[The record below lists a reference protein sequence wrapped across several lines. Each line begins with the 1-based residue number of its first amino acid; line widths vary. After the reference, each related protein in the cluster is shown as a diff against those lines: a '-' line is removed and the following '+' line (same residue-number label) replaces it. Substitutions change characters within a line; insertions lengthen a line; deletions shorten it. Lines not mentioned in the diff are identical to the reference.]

1 MTSAHIGHS
10 PFSINRGND
19 GGKDRNKSR
28 NRSGLTKAEGTKR
41 AFSFS
46 LAAHLGLVAFLVIG
60 ISWNNTT
67 PSGVEVELWDATPQI
82 EATIA
87 PEVKTEIK
95 EEAADIAIKK
105 KLLEKEPPKKL
116 VAKEIAKEAP
126 KPVKPLPPKEIKK
139 EEAKKVEPAKKVE
152 VAKKTEPSKPAELT
166 PAQIKANAQADK
178 RREANIASLR
188 GLAANDGGTGGS
200 VGSGVG
206 GGGNAPPGWSD
217 KVIKKVRANITF
229 NADAFKGNKQ
239 TIIQVKLA
247 PDGAILTRVMT
258 SSSGDNAWD
267 QAVLS
272 AIDATQ
278 SLPKDDNGLFPTL
291 TPELK
296 LKPK

>member
-1 MTSAHIGHS
+1 MNSTQTWHAD
-10 PFSINRGND
+10 FSRG
-19 GGKDRNKSR
+19 RPTKSE
-28 NRSGLTKAEGTKR
+28 STKR
-41 AFSFS
+41 AFTFS

-60 ISWNNTT
+60 ISWNNST
-67 PSGVEVELWDATPQI
+67 PSGIEVELWDSTPVL
-82 EATIA
+82 ETPAP

-105 KLLEKEPPKKL
+105 KKVEKEPPKKE
-116 VAKEIAKEAP
+116 VVKEAP
-126 KPVKPLPPKEIKK
+126 KPAKPVPPKEIKK
-139 EEAKKVEPAKKVE
+139 VEPKKAEPV
-152 VAKKTEPSKPAELT
+152 KKTEAPKPAPLT
-166 PAQIKANAQADK
+166 PAQIKANAEADK

-188 GLAANDGGTGGS
+188 GLAAKDGGTGGS

-229 NADAFKGNKQ
+229 NADSFKGNKQ

-247 PDGAILTRVMT
+247 PDGVILSKVMT
-258 SSSGDNAWD
+258 SSSGDSAWD

-278 SLPKDDNGLFPTL
+278 SLPKDDNGKIPTL

>member
-1 MTSAHIGHS
+1 MNSAQTFHS
-10 PFSINRGND
+10 EFTRG
-19 GGKDRNKSR
+19 R
-28 NRSGLTKAEGTKR
+28 LTKNESTKR

-46 LAAHLGLVAFLVIG
+46 LVIHLGLLVFLMIG
-60 ISWNNTT
+60 ISWKTST
-67 PSGVEVELWDATPQI
+67 PAGIEVELWDSTPQI
-82 EATIA
+82 ETPFA
-87 PEVKTEIK
+87 PELKTDIK
-95 EEAADIAIKK
+95 EEAADIAVKK
-105 KLLEKEPPKKL
+105 KPVEKEPPKKE
-116 VAKEIAKEAP
+116 VKEAAKP
-126 KPVKPLPPKEIKK
+126 PPPVKVTPPKEVPKKIEPPKK
-139 EEAKKVEPAKKVE
+139 EAVKETP
-152 VAKKTEPSKPAELT
+152 KPAALT
-166 PAQIKANAQADK
+166 PAQIKANAEADK

-229 NADAFKGNKQ
+229 NADSFKGNKQ
-239 TIIQVKLA
+239 TIVQVKLA

-278 SLPKDDNGLFPTL
+278 SLPKDDNGQFPTL

>member
-1 MTSAHIGHS
+1 MNSAQKLHS
-10 PFSINRGND
+10 TFSRG
-19 GGKDRNKSR
+19 RLSKSE
-28 NRSGLTKAEGTKR
+28 STKR
-41 AFSFS
+41 AFAFS

-60 ISWNNTT
+60 ISWNNST
-67 PSGVEVELWDATPQI
+67 PSGVEVELWDSTPQV
-82 EATIA
+82 EAPVV

-105 KLLEKEPPKKL
+105 KELVKESPKKE
-116 VAKEIAKEAP
+116 VVKETP
-126 KPVKPLPPKEIKK
+126 KPVAPTPPKEIKK
-139 EEAKKVEPAKKVE
+139 EEPKKTEPVKPTPPKETKKEEPKKVEPVKKVE
-152 VAKKTEPSKPAELT
+152 APKPAALT
-166 PAQIKANAQADK
+166 PAQMKANAESDK

-200 VGSGVG
+200 VGRGVG
-206 GGGNAPPGWSD
+206 AGGNAPPGWSD

-229 NADAFKGNKQ
+229 NADSFKGNKQ
-239 TIIQVKLA
+239 TIVQVKLA
-247 PDGAILTRVMT
+247 PDGAILTRVIT

-267 QAVLS
+267 QVVLS

-278 SLPKDDNGLFPTL
+278 SLPKDDNGQFPTL

>member
-10 PFSINRGND
+10 PFSIHRGND
-19 GGKDRNKSR
+19 GGKDGGKNRNG
-28 NRSGLTKAEGTKR
+28 NRSRGSLTKAEGTKR

-60 ISWNNTT
+60 ISWNNST

-105 KLLEKEPPKKL
+105 KLLEKEPPKK
-116 VAKEIAKEAP
+116 VAAKEVAKEAP

-139 EEAKKVEPAKKVE
+139 EEPKKVEPAKKVE
-152 VAKKTEPSKPAELT
+152 PTTKPPELT

>member
-1 MTSAHIGHS
+1 MNSAQTFHS
-10 PFSINRGND
+10 EFTRG
-19 GGKDRNKSR
+19 R
-28 NRSGLTKAEGTKR
+28 LTKNESTKR

-46 LAAHLGLVAFLVIG
+46 LVVHLGLIALLMIG
-60 ISWNNTT
+60 ISWKTST
-67 PSGVEVELWDATPQI
+67 PAGIEVELWDAKPQI
-82 EATIA
+82 ESPPV
-87 PEVKTEIK
+87 PEPKTEIK
-95 EEAADIAIKK
+95 EEAADIAVKK
-105 KLLEKEPPKKL
+105 KPVEKEPPKKE
-116 VAKEIAKEAP
+116 VVKEAP
-126 KPVKPLPPKEIKK
+126 KPVPAIKPAPAK
-139 EEAKKVEPAKKVE
+139 EEPKKVEPAKKE
-152 VAKKTEPSKPAELT
+152 AALT
-166 PAQIKANAQADK
+166 PAQIKANAEANK

-229 NADAFKGNKQ
+229 NADSFKGNKQ

-247 PDGAILTRVMT
+247 PDGAILTRVMS

-278 SLPKDDNGLFPTL
+278 SLPKDDNGQFPTL

>member
-1 MTSAHIGHS
+1 MNSAQTFHAE
-10 PFSINRGND
+10 FTRG
-19 GGKDRNKSR
+19 R
-28 NRSGLTKAEGTKR
+28 LTKNESTKR

-46 LAAHLGLVAFLVIG
+46 LVVHLGLLAFLMIG
-60 ISWNNTT
+60 ISWNTST
-67 PSGVEVELWDATPQI
+67 PSGIEVELWDSTPQI
-82 EATIA
+82 ETPPA
-87 PEVKTEIK
+87 PELKTEIK
-95 EEAADIAIKK
+95 EEAADIAVKK
-105 KLLEKEPPKKL
+105 KPVEKEPPKKEA
-116 VAKEIAKEAP
+116 VKEVPKPVPAVKPIPPKEVPKKEVAKEAP
-126 KPVKPLPPKEIKK
+126 KP
-139 EEAKKVEPAKKVE
+139 AA
-152 VAKKTEPSKPAELT
+152 LT
-166 PAQIKANAQADK
+166 PAQIKANAEADK

-188 GLAANDGGTGGS
+188 GLAAKDGGTGGS

-229 NADAFKGNKQ
+229 NADSFKGNKQ

-278 SLPKDDNGLFPTL
+278 SLPKDDNGQFPTL

>member
-1 MTSAHIGHS
+1 MNSAQTFHS
-10 PFSINRGND
+10 EFTRG
-19 GGKDRNKSR
+19 R
-28 NRSGLTKAEGTKR
+28 LTKNESTKR

-46 LAAHLGLVAFLVIG
+46 LVVHLGLLAFLMIG
-60 ISWNNTT
+60 ISWNTST
-67 PSGVEVELWDATPQI
+67 PSGIEVELWDSTPQI
-82 EATIA
+82 ETPPA
-87 PEVKTEIK
+87 PELKTEIK
-95 EEAADIAIKK
+95 EEAADIAVKK
-105 KLLEKEPPKKL
+105 KPVEKEPPKKEA
-116 VAKEIAKEAP
+116 VKEVPKPVPAVKPIPPKEVPKKEVAKEAP
-126 KPVKPLPPKEIKK
+126 KP
-139 EEAKKVEPAKKVE
+139 AA
-152 VAKKTEPSKPAELT
+152 LT
-166 PAQIKANAQADK
+166 PAQIKANAEADK

-188 GLAANDGGTGGS
+188 GLAAKDGGTGGS

-229 NADAFKGNKQ
+229 NADSFKGNKQ

-278 SLPKDDNGLFPTL
+278 ILPKDDNGQFPTL

>member
-1 MTSAHIGHS
+1 MNSAQMFHS
-10 PFSINRGND
+10 SFTRG
-19 GGKDRNKSR
+19 RP
-28 NRSGLTKAEGTKR
+28 TKNESTKR

-46 LAAHLGLVAFLVIG
+46 LVIHLGLLAFLMIG
-60 ISWNNTT
+60 INWKTST
-67 PSGVEVELWDATPQI
+67 PAGIEVELWDSTPQI
-82 EATIA
+82 EAPPV
-87 PEVKTEIK
+87 PELKTEVK
-95 EEAADIAIKK
+95 EEAADIAVKK
-105 KLLEKEPPKKL
+105 KKLEKEPPKKE
-116 VAKEIAKEAP
+116 VVKEAP
-126 KPVKPLPPKEIKK
+126 KPIRPVKITPPKE
-139 EEAKKVEPAKKVE
+139 APKKVEPPKKE
-152 VAKKTEPSKPAELT
+152 VVKDAPKPVAAALT
-166 PAQIKANAQADK
+166 PAQIKANAEADK

-188 GLAANDGGTGGS
+188 GLAAKDGGTGGS

-229 NADAFKGNKQ
+229 NADSFKGNKQ
-239 TIIQVKLA
+239 TIVQVKLA

-258 SSSGDNAWD
+258 SSSGDAVWD

-278 SLPKDDNGLFPTL
+278 SLPKDDNGQFPTL

>member
-1 MTSAHIGHS
+1 MPT
-10 PFSINRGND
+10 
-19 GGKDRNKSR
+19 
-28 NRSGLTKAEGTKR
+28 
-41 AFSFS
+41 
-46 LAAHLGLVAFLVIG
+46 
-60 ISWNNTT
+60 
-67 PSGVEVELWDATPQI
+67 
-82 EATIA
+82 
-87 PEVKTEIK
+87 
-95 EEAADIAIKK
+95 
-105 KLLEKEPPKKL
+105 
-116 VAKEIAKEAP
+116 
-126 KPVKPLPPKEIKK
+126 PPKEIKK
-139 EEAKKVEPAKKVE
+139 EEPKKVEPVKPTPPKETKKE
-152 VAKKTEPSKPAELT
+152 EPKKTEPVKKVEAPKPAALT
-166 PAQIKANAQADK
+166 PAQMKANAESDK

-206 GGGNAPPGWSD
+206 AGGNAPPGWSD

-229 NADAFKGNKQ
+229 NADSFKGNKQ

-247 PDGAILTRVMT
+247 PDGAILTRTMT

-278 SLPKDDNGLFPTL
+278 SLPKDDNGQFPTL

>member
-1 MTSAHIGHS
+1 MNSAQTFHS
-10 PFSINRGND
+10 EFTRG
-19 GGKDRNKSR
+19 R
-28 NRSGLTKAEGTKR
+28 LTKNESTKR

-46 LAAHLGLVAFLVIG
+46 LVVHLGLLAFLMIG
-60 ISWNNTT
+60 ISWNTST
-67 PSGVEVELWDATPQI
+67 PSGIEVELWDSTPQI
-82 EATIA
+82 ETPPA
-87 PEVKTEIK
+87 PELKTEIK
-95 EEAADIAIKK
+95 EEAADIAVKK
-105 KLLEKEPPKKL
+105 KPVEKEPPKKEA
-116 VAKEIAKEAP
+116 VKEAP
-126 KPVKPLPPKEIKK
+126 KPVPAVKPIPPKEVPKK
-139 EEAKKVEPAKKVE
+139 EVVKEAP
-152 VAKKTEPSKPAELT
+152 KPAALT
-166 PAQIKANAQADK
+166 PAQIKANAEADK

-188 GLAANDGGTGGS
+188 GLAAKDGGTGGS

-229 NADAFKGNKQ
+229 NADSFKGNKQ

-278 SLPKDDNGLFPTL
+278 SLPKDDNGQFPTL

>member
-1 MTSAHIGHS
+1 MNSTQTWHS
-10 PFSINRGND
+10 TFSRG
-19 GGKDRNKSR
+19 R
-28 NRSGLTKAEGTKR
+28 LTKNESTKR
-41 AFSFS
+41 AFTFS

-60 ISWNNTT
+60 ISWNNST
-67 PSGVEVELWDATPQI
+67 PSGVEVELWDSTPQV
-82 EATIA
+82 EAPVV
-87 PEVKTEIK
+87 PEVKTEMK

-105 KLLEKEPPKKL
+105 KKVEKEPPKKE
-116 VAKEIAKEAP
+116 VVKETP
-126 KPVKPLPPKEIKK
+126 KPTKPTPPKEKKK
-139 EEAKKVEPAKKVE
+139 EEAKKPEPVKKAE
-152 VAKKTEPSKPAELT
+152 APKPAALT
-166 PAQIKANAQADK
+166 PAQIKANAESDK
-178 RREANIASLR
+178 RREATIASLR

-206 GGGNAPPGWSD
+206 AGGNAPPGWSD

-229 NADAFKGNKQ
+229 NADSFKGNKQ

-278 SLPKDDNGLFPTL
+278 SLPKDDNGQFPTL

>member
-1 MTSAHIGHS
+1 MFHS
-10 PFSINRGND
+10 SFTRG
-19 GGKDRNKSR
+19 RP
-28 NRSGLTKAEGTKR
+28 TKNESTKR

-46 LAAHLGLVAFLVIG
+46 LVIHLGLLAFLMIG
-60 ISWNNTT
+60 INWKTST
-67 PSGVEVELWDATPQI
+67 PAGIEVELWDSTPLI
-82 EATIA
+82 EAPPV
-87 PEVKTEIK
+87 PELKTEVK
-95 EEAADIAIKK
+95 EEAADIAVKK
-105 KLLEKEPPKKL
+105 KKLEKEPPKKE
-116 VAKEIAKEAP
+116 VVKEAP
-126 KPVKPLPPKEIKK
+126 KPIRPVKITPPKE
-139 EEAKKVEPAKKVE
+139 APKKVEPPKKE
-152 VAKKTEPSKPAELT
+152 VVKDAPKPVAAALT
-166 PAQIKANAQADK
+166 PAQIKANAEADK

-188 GLAANDGGTGGS
+188 GLAAKDGGTGGS

-229 NADAFKGNKQ
+229 NADSFKGNKQ
-239 TIIQVKLA
+239 TIVQVKLA

-258 SSSGDNAWD
+258 SSSGDAVWD

-278 SLPKDDNGLFPTL
+278 SLPKDDTGQFPTL

>member
-1 MTSAHIGHS
+1 MNSAQTFHS
-10 PFSINRGND
+10 EFTRG
-19 GGKDRNKSR
+19 R
-28 NRSGLTKAEGTKR
+28 LTKNESTKR

-46 LAAHLGLVAFLVIG
+46 LVVHLGLLAFLMIG
-60 ISWNNTT
+60 ISWNTST
-67 PSGVEVELWDATPQI
+67 PSGIEVELWDSTPQI
-82 EATIA
+82 ETPPA
-87 PEVKTEIK
+87 PELKTEIK
-95 EEAADIAIKK
+95 EEAADIAVKK
-105 KLLEKEPPKKL
+105 KPVEKEPPKKEA
-116 VAKEIAKEAP
+116 VKEVPKPVPAVKPIPPKEVPKKEVAKEAP
-126 KPVKPLPPKEIKK
+126 KP
-139 EEAKKVEPAKKVE
+139 AA
-152 VAKKTEPSKPAELT
+152 LT
-166 PAQIKANAQADK
+166 PAQIKANAEADK

-188 GLAANDGGTGGS
+188 GLAAKDGGTGGS

-229 NADAFKGNKQ
+229 NADSFKGNKQ

-278 SLPKDDNGLFPTL
+278 SLPKDDNGQFPTL

>member
-1 MTSAHIGHS
+1 MNSAQMFHS
-10 PFSINRGND
+10 SFTRG
-19 GGKDRNKSR
+19 RP
-28 NRSGLTKAEGTKR
+28 TKNESTKR

-46 LAAHLGLVAFLVIG
+46 LVIHLGLLAFLMIG
-60 ISWNNTT
+60 INWKTST
-67 PSGVEVELWDATPQI
+67 PAGIEVELWDSTPQI
-82 EATIA
+82 EAPPV
-87 PEVKTEIK
+87 PELKTEVK
-95 EEAADIAIKK
+95 EEAADIAVKK
-105 KLLEKEPPKKL
+105 KKLEKEPPKKE
-116 VAKEIAKEAP
+116 VVKEAP
-126 KPVKPLPPKEIKK
+126 KPIRPVKITPPKE
-139 EEAKKVEPAKKVE
+139 APKKVEPPKKE
-152 VAKKTEPSKPAELT
+152 VVKDAPKPVAAALT
-166 PAQIKANAQADK
+166 PAQIKVNAEADK

-188 GLAANDGGTGGS
+188 GLAAKDGGTGGS

-229 NADAFKGNKQ
+229 NADSFKGNKQ
-239 TIIQVKLA
+239 TIVQVKLA

-258 SSSGDNAWD
+258 SSSGDTVWD

-278 SLPKDDNGLFPTL
+278 SLPKDDNGQFPTL